1 MAALTDVRDA
11 IKTTLGNNIT
21 GLRVYDV
28 VPYYALTFPL
38 AVVIPQ
44 NITFNIS
51 MQRGT
56 DLYVFDILVAVQRAD
71 ARTAQDKLDAFITGQ
86 GSSSLRQAIFNNR
99 TLGLADTDA
108 TITNVSN
115 YAADVNM
122 NGVDAIA
129 ANVGLEVYTKGTS

>member
-28 VPYYALTFPL
+28 VPDYALTFPL

-56 DLYVFDILVAVQRAD
+56 DLYVFDI
-71 ARTAQDKLDAFITGQ
+71 
-86 GSSSLRQAIFNNR
+86 
-99 TLGLADTDA
+99 
-108 TITNVSN
+108 
-115 YAADVNM
+115 
-122 NGVDAIA
+122 
-129 ANVGLEVYTKGTS
+129 